1 MGPIGHPSEL
11 QMAKNSETM
20 QQIAEVPVSLPSVA
34 PQIRLPGERKLRLRR
49 APRLAS
55 SGSGQKE

>member
-1 MGPIGHPSEL
+1 
-11 QMAKNSETM
+11 M